1 MLTAMAF
8 MNNHL
13 MVWVGFVEDNTEYKF
28 STMVVLIH
36 KRKGST
42 RVSSECQ
49 TITATALD
57 QILLQ

>member
-1 MLTAMAF
+1 MAF

-57 QILLQ
+57 QILL